1 MRRVPATDRL
11 VRLGQI
17 PDARYATPSTYD
29 DKRRFDETPE
39 PPAEATSGDVDPGTA
54 RAGEFFVIH
63 QHHATRLHF
72 DLRLEM
78 LNGPTPVLVSWAVPK
93 NLPLRKGERVLAIHV
108 EDHPFEYGTFSGAI
122 PKGNYGA
129 GEVRIFDTGTYELL
143 EQKEG
148 KLTFRLRGQRRL
160 QGVWHMVRT
169 GEKSGK
175 EQWLAFLREDERPP
189 PETPPPPEPML
200 ATLGEGPFDDP
211 AWSFEPKWDG
221 IRAIAVCTDAT
232 VLISR
237 NRNEITAGY
246 PELQRLHERLV
257 AIDGMVDGEIV
268 ALDNGVPSF
277 EKLQSRMHVREERE
291 VKRLSQT
298 VPVTYVAFDLIYLDG
313 RSLADLPFEE
323 RRAKLEAAIVPSP
336 NVQVSPTVPRE
347 GTALYQAAK
356 AQRLEGVVAKRL
368 GSRYEPGRRSHA
380 WLKIKT
386 TIDADLVIAGWTEGQ
401 KGRAGRLGALA
412 LAVYDGDRL
421 HYAGNC
427 GTGFTDRS
435 LAEVGARLVEL
446 GEAPCPFPREVVRDK
461 PELRHA
467 HWVPP
472 ALVAIVEFRQLTGAG
487 RLRAAS
493 FKGLREDK
501 RPEECTLADLM
512 AAAGATPG

>member
-1 MRRVPATDRL
+1 MRS
-11 VRLGQI
+11 Q
-17 PDARYATPSTYD
+17 TPSTYD
-29 DKRRFDETPE
+29 AKRRFDETPE
-39 PPAEATSGDVDPGTA
+39 PPGPAEEATPGDVDPA
-54 RAGEFFVIH
+54 SAPAGDFFVIH

-78 LNGPTPVLVSWAVPK
+78 YNGRTPVLVSWAVPK

-108 EDHPFEYGTFSGAI
+108 EDHPFDYGTFSGTI

-148 KLTFRLRGQRRL
+148 KLTFRLRGRRL

-169 GEKSGK
+169 GVKSGK

-189 PETPPPPEPML
+189 ADPPPPADPML
-200 ATLGEGPFDDP
+200 ATLADDGPFDDP

-232 VLISR
+232 VLVSR
-237 NRNEITAGY
+237 NRNEITAAY
-246 PELQRLHERLV
+246 PELHRLHERLV

-268 ALDNGVPSF
+268 ALESGVPSF
-277 EKLQSRMHVREERE
+277 EKLQSRMHVRDERE
-291 VKRLSQT
+291 VARLAAAI
-298 VPVTYVAFDLIYLDG
+298 PVTFVAFDLVYLDG
-313 RSLADLPFEE
+313 RSLIDLPLEE
-323 RRAKLEAAIVPSP
+323 RRAKLEAAIVPSA
-336 NVQVSPTVPRE
+336 NVQVSPAVPRD
-347 GTALYQAAK
+347 GTTLYQAAK
-356 AQRLEGVVAKRL
+356 AQRLEGIVAKRL
-368 GSRYEPGRRSHA
+368 GSRYEPGRRSRA

-386 TIDADLVIAGWTEGQ
+386 TIDADLVIAGWIEGQ
-401 KGRAGRLGALA
+401 KGRAGRLGSLV
-412 LAVYDGDRL
+412 LAVYDGPRL

-435 LAEVGARLVEL
+435 LAEVGARLAEL
-446 GEAPCPFPREVVRDK
+446 GEAPCPFPRDVVRDK
-461 PELRHA
+461 AELRHA

-472 ALVAIVEFRQLTGAG
+472 LLVATVEFRQLTGAG

-493 FKGLREDK
+493 FKGLRDDK
-501 RPEECTLADLM
+501 RPEECTLQDLQA
-512 AAAGATPG
+512 AAAGVTPG